1 MGNPPDPS
9 LARST
14 ETRVIMQEVSG
25 KQRMAI
31 EMKWADAKVQKTWEV
46 LGLVGEK
53 SIPYLTIGQTRD
65 MKIYSTAFRGGV
77 TSSVKLFD
85 MTMSDQDI
93 YDYLNAR

>member
-1 MGNPPDPS
+1 
-9 LARST
+9 
-14 ETRVIMQEVSG
+14 
-25 KQRMAI
+25 
-31 EMKWADAKVQKTWEV
+31 
-46 LGLVGEK
+46 
-53 SIPYLTIGQTRD
+53 